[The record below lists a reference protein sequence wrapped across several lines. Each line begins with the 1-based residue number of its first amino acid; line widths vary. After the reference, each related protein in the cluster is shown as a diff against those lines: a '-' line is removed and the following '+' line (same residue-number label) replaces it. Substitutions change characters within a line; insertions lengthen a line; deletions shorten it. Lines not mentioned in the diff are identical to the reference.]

1 MAIERQTPDPAQEAE
16 QMQDMTTE
24 MSDNDIDNEIIE
36 ILEGLDEEGIQVQ
49 EDGSVIL
56 GEMEEEMSSVGFSE
70 NLAEVVS
77 QSELSKIYVELVS
90 AIENDKSARKDW
102 EKTYTD
108 GLKYLGMKFDDGRS
122 EPFEGASGVIHPL
135 LGESVTQFQA
145 QAYKELLP
153 AQGPVKTQ
161 VVGEYSAAV
170 EEQAQ
175 RVKEFMNYQIIHVME
190 EYDEDLDQMLFY
202 LPLAGSA
209 FKKVYYDENLQR
221 PVSKFVAPEDL
232 IVPYYTTDL
241 ESCPRITHVIKMP
254 ENEVKKLQAIGFY
267 RDVRVSDGIDLSN
280 ASGVKEEIERL
291 EGLEP
296 SYDTGEVSNL
306 YEVHCN
312 LDLEGFEDVDEDGEY
327 TEVKL
332 PYIVTIDSN
341 SENILAIRRNFE
353 EDDPMKNKIEYFV
366 HFKFLPGLGF
376 YGFGLTHMIG
386 GLSKASTS
394 IVRQLI
400 DAGTLAN
407 LPAGFKTRG
416 IRIRDEDSPIQP
428 GEFRDVDAPAGSLR
442 DAIQPLPFKEPSQT
456 LLSLLGLLVQ
466 SGQRFASIAEIN
478 IGEGNSQ
485 APVGTTVALL
495 EKSTKVLSA
504 IHKRLHS
511 GQKKEFKLLA
521 EIFSKS
527 LPESYPYAIAG
538 GQMEIKQADF
548 DDRIDVFPVSNPD
561 IFSTSQR
568 IIMAQEMMQLVQ
580 SNPQI
585 HGPNGMYE
593 AYRRMYAALGT
604 DNIDALL
611 IPPPDTQP
619 KPIESGMENSTLL
632 MGGTAQAFIQQN
644 HDAHIASHVNL
655 LNMQP
660 VQMNAQ
666 IQANIHS
673 HIMQHLQMKA
683 DMIAQQQMPPEA
695 QQQYQQLQQQA
706 QQSTPVDAAALN
718 QQANEIL
725 AQFSSPI
732 MTDLMAQFAQQV
744 ATPPQEDPL
753 VAIRKQELALKGQ
766 ELQQEKEQFSI
777 KEQMRADEKARQDQ
791 IDRER
796 IDAQRDIARMKDDT
810 TQDRLDQQ
818 KELKLIDIGLKE
830 FDQFR

>member
-1 MAIERQTPDPAQEAE
+1 MAIERQVPDPAQTAE
-16 QMQDMTTE
+16 PVVDLTTE
-24 MSDNDIDNEIIE
+24 RSNDDIDEEIID
-36 ILEGLDEEGIQVQ
+36 ILEGMGEEGVQYQ
-49 EDGSVIL
+49 EDGSVVL
-56 GEMEEEMSSVGFSE
+56 GEPEMEMPSLGFGE

-77 QSELSKIYVELVS
+77 DSELDKIYIELTA
-90 AIENDKSARKDW
+90 AIENDKSAREDW

-108 GLKYLGMKFDDGRS
+108 GLKYLGMKFEEGRS
-122 EPFEGASGVIHPL
+122 EPFEGASSVIHPL

-161 VVGEYSAAV
+161 VVGEYNAAV

-175 RVKEFMNYQIIHVME
+175 RVKEFMNYQITHVME
-190 EYDEDLDQMLFY
+190 EYDEELDQMLFY

-209 FKKVYYDENLQR
+209 FKKVYYDETMQR
-221 PVSKFVAPEDL
+221 AVSKFVAPEDL

-241 ESCPRITHVIKMP
+241 ESCPRITHLIKMP
-254 ENEVKKLQAIGFY
+254 ENDVKKLQAIGFY
-267 RDVRVSDGIDLSN
+267 KNVNVRAGDDPQNYSSVDTELE
-280 ASGVKEEIERL
+280 KL
-291 EGLEP
+291 EGVSP
-296 SYDTGEVSNL
+296 SYDTGEVCNL

-312 LDLEGFEDVDEDGEY
+312 LDLEGFEDMDENGEP

-341 SENILAIRRNFE
+341 SENILSIRRNFN
-353 EDDPMKNKIEYFV
+353 EDDPLRQKIEYFV

-407 LPAGFKTRG
+407 LPAGFKARG

-428 GEFRDVDAPAGSLR
+428 GEFRDVDAPGGSLR
-442 DAIQPLPFKEPSQT
+442 DSIQPLPFKEPSGT
-456 LLSLLGLLVQ
+456 LLNLLGLLVQ

-478 IGEGNSQ
+478 VGEGNTQ
-485 APVGTTVALL
+485 APVGTTLALL

-511 GQKKEFKLLA
+511 AQKKEFDLLA
-521 EIFSKS
+521 TIFAKS
-527 LPESYPYAIAG
+527 LPPVYPYSVSG
-538 GQMEIKQADF
+538 GNMQIKQADF
-548 DDRIDVFPVSNPD
+548 DNRVDVFPVSNPD

-568 IIMAQEMMQLVQ
+568 IVMAQEMMQLVQ

-585 HGPNGMYE
+585 HGPNGTYE
-593 AYRRMYAALGT
+593 AYRRMYAALGV

-611 IPPPDTQP
+611 IPPPDTEP
-619 KPIESGMENSTLL
+619 KPVESGFENSTL
-632 MGGTAQAFIQQN
+632 MAGGMAQAFMQQN
-644 HDAHIASHVNL
+644 HDAHIATHMNL

-666 IQANIHS
+666 VQANVHA

-683 DMIAQQQMPPEA
+683 DSIAQQQMPPEA
-695 QQQYQQLQQQA
+695 LQQYQQLQQQA
-706 QQSTPVDAAALN
+706 QQMSPVEAAQVM
-718 QQANEIL
+718 QQANDLL

-732 MTDLMAQFAQQV
+732 MSELMQQFSQEV

-766 ELQQEKEQFSI
+766 ELQQDREQFEM
-777 KEQMRADEKARQDQ
+777 KEQMRAEEKIRQDR

-796 IDAQRDIARMKDDT
+796 IATQLDIAKMKDDS
-810 TQDRLDQQ
+810 TQDRLEQQ
-818 KELKLIDIGLKE
+818 KELKLIDIGLK
-830 FDQFR
+830 QIG

>member
-1 MAIERQTPDPAQEAE
+1 MAIERQVPDPAQTVEPV
-16 QMQDMTTE
+16 QDLTTE
-24 MSDNDIDNEIIE
+24 RPTDDIDEEIID
-36 ILEGLDEEGIQVQ
+36 ILEGMGEEGVQYQ
-49 EDGSVIL
+49 EDGSVVL
-56 GEMEEEMSSVGFSE
+56 GEPEMEMPSLGFGE

-77 QSELSKIYVELVS
+77 ENELDKIYIELTA
-90 AIENDKSARKDW
+90 AIENDKSAREDW

-108 GLKYLGMKFDDGRS
+108 GLKYLGMKFEEGRS
-122 EPFEGASGVIHPL
+122 EPFEGASSVIHPL

-161 VVGEYSAAV
+161 VVGEYNAAV

-175 RVKEFMNYQIIHVME
+175 RVKEFMNYQITHVME
-190 EYDEDLDQMLFY
+190 EYDEELDQMLFY

-209 FKKVYYDENLQR
+209 FKKVYYDETMQR
-221 PVSKFVAPEDL
+221 AVSKFVAPEDL

-241 ESCPRITHVIKMP
+241 ESCPRITHLIKMP
-254 ENEVKKLQAIGFY
+254 ENDVKKLQAIGFY
-267 RDVRVSDGIDLSN
+267 KNVNVRAGDDPQNYSSVDTELE
-280 ASGVKEEIERL
+280 KL
-291 EGLEP
+291 EGISP
-296 SYDTGEVSNL
+296 SYDTGEVCNL

-312 LDLEGFEDVDEDGEY
+312 LDLEGFEDVDENGEP

-341 SENILAIRRNFE
+341 SENILSIRRNFN
-353 EDDPMKNKIEYFV
+353 EDDPLRQKIEYFV

-407 LPAGFKTRG
+407 LPAGFKARG

-428 GEFRDVDAPAGSLR
+428 GEFRDVDAPGGSLR
-442 DAIQPLPFKEPSQT
+442 DSIQPLPFKEPSGT
-456 LLSLLGLLVQ
+456 LLNLLGLLVQ

-478 IGEGNSQ
+478 VGEGNSQ
-485 APVGTTVALL
+485 APVGTTLALL

-511 GQKKEFKLLA
+511 AQKKEFDLLA
-521 EIFSKS
+521 TIFAKS
-527 LPESYPYAIAG
+527 LPPVYPYSVSG
-538 GQMEIKQADF
+538 GNMQIKQADF
-548 DDRIDVFPVSNPD
+548 DDRVDVFPVSNPD

-568 IIMAQEMMQLVQ
+568 IVMAQEMMQLVQ

-585 HGPNGMYE
+585 HGPNGTYE
-593 AYRRMYAALGT
+593 AYRRMYAALGV

-619 KPIESGMENSTLL
+619 KPVESGFENSTL
-632 MGGTAQAFIQQN
+632 MAGGMAQAFMQQN
-644 HDAHIASHVNL
+644 HDAHIATHMNL

-666 IQANIHS
+666 VQANVHA

-683 DMIAQQQMPPEA
+683 DSIAQQQMPPEA
-695 QQQYQQLQQQA
+695 LQQYQQLQQQA
-706 QQSTPVDAAALN
+706 QQMSPVEAAQVM
-718 QQANEIL
+718 QQANDLL

-732 MTDLMAQFAQQV
+732 MTELMQQFSQEV

-766 ELQQEKEQFSI
+766 ELQQDKEQFEI
-777 KEQMRADEKARQDQ
+777 KEQMRAEEKMRQDR

-796 IDAQRDIARMKDDT
+796 IATQLDIAKMKDDS
-810 TQDRLDQQ
+810 TQDRLEQQ
-818 KELKLIDIGLKE
+818 KELKLIDIGLK
-830 FDQFR
+830 QIG